1 MGRHSISAGPVEEPR
16 PATVG
21 QYATGGYRAPEY
33 ATGEYQPAAYVTG
46 EYETHDGP
54 PVDGRS
60 GLPHRRHHRSL
71 WIATVVF
78 WLIGLAAGFVATLVV
93 GARVGCVAGAKGLAC
108 TDGGSALGVFLVL
121 AVVVVVGVCTVFAF
135 EARDHLSRWA
145 RYFGVGLILLVVV
158 VVAAR
163 MLSSTL

>member
-1 MGRHSISAGPVEEPR
+1 MGRHSISTGPTREADRAGVLTAPT
-16 PATVG
+16 PAPAV
-21 QYATGGYRAPEY
+21 QAYATE
-33 ATGEYQPAAYVTG
+33 
-46 EYETHDGP
+46 GP
-54 PVDGRS
+54 TTERLLAEGRS

-93 GARVGCVAGAKGLAC
+93 GARLGCEAGAKGLAC
-108 TDGGSALGVFLVL
+108 TDSGSALGVFLIL
-121 AVVVVVGVCTVFAF
+121 AVIVVVGVCTVFAF
-135 EARDHLSRWA
+135 EARDHFSRWA
-145 RYFGVGLILLVVV
+145 RYLGVGLVLLVLV